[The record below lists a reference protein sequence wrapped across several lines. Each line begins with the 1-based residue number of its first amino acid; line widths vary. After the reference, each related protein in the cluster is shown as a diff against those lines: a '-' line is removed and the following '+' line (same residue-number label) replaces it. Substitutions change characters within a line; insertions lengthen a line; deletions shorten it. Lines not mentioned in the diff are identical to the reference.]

1 MIVLAMAFV
10 QVGPCVLS
18 KVCWEAAARRGW
30 VLLMSAALHLCLGP
44 RASMLAFWH
53 CCVLGSV
60 SGCRRWG
67 VGGR

>member
-1 MIVLAMAFV
+1 MLATASV
-10 QVGPCVLS
+10 QVGPCALS
-18 KVCWEAAARRGW
+18 KVCQEAAARRGW

-60 SGCRRWG
+60 SGWRRWG
-67 VGGR
+67 VGGW